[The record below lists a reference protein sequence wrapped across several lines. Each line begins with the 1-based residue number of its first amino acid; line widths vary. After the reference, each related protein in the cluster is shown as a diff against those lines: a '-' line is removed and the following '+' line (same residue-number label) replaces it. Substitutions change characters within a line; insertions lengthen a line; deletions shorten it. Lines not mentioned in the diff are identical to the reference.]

1 MGKEELS
8 YFQDEFSQ
16 RSPDNEPHDPRQ
28 QIFFSV
34 SGNYFQRL
42 SSTIKEQFPQIIE
55 ETQTQTRQ
63 VRLVALTEP
72 DGYGL
77 IFEPWNRDIH
87 GEFEDME
94 KCPLKIEEL
103 QKLLENVALDTDQS
117 INVFATYQD
126 LRNARKQSGGA
137 STKAVPK
144 DRKIKKKE
152 LIPKI

>member
-8 YFQDEFSQ
+8 YVEDEFSQ

-42 SSTIKEQFPQIIE
+42 PSIIKEQFPQIIE

-77 IFEPWNRDIH
+77 IFKPWNRDIH
-87 GEFEDME
+87 GEFEDIE
-94 KCPLKIEEL
+94 KCPLKLEEL
-103 QKLLENVALDTDQS
+103 QNLLEEVALDTDQS
-117 INVFATYQD
+117 INVFGTYQN
-126 LRNARKQSGGA
+126 LKNTRKLSGGT

-144 DRKIKKKE
+144 DQEIKKRS
-152 LIPKI
+152 